1 VTALAE
7 ARRIA
12 GSVPDPELPMLT
24 LADLGILRDI
34 SLDGGQVTVSL
45 TPTYSGCPA
54 LTEMSRDVVAR
65 LTAAGFAAARVRTVL
80 DPPWSSDFISP
91 QGRRKLAEAGIA
103 PPGSRPAHPAGPV
116 PLTLLDRRPAVP
128 CPACG
133 SADTERTAAFS
144 GTACKDLHRCRTCA
158 EPFEH
163 IKEI

>member
-1 VTALAE
+1 VSTLAE
-7 ARRIA
+7 ARQVA

-24 LADLGILRDI
+24 LADLGILRDVRI
-34 SLDGGQVTVSL
+34 ERGQLVVSL

-54 LTEMSRDVVAR
+54 MTQMSRDVVAR
-65 LTAAGFAAARVRTVL
+65 LAAAGFAAAQVRTVL

-103 PPGSRPAHPAGPV
+103 PPRSRPEKPAGPV
-116 PLTLLDRRPAVP
+116 PLTLADRRPAVP

-133 SADTERTAAFS
+133 STDTERTASFS
-144 GTACKDLHRCRTCA
+144 GTACKDLHRCRVCA